1 MDMHKSTKEKILNR
15 YERRNKA
22 IDFIKLGQEKRD
34 ALDPIKDKEELE
46 RVNLLID
53 GATSH
58 IIHELDG
65 MLAEVEYQL

>member
-1 MDMHKSTKEKILNR
+1 MHKSTKEKILNR

-58 IIHELDG
+58 IIHELDA